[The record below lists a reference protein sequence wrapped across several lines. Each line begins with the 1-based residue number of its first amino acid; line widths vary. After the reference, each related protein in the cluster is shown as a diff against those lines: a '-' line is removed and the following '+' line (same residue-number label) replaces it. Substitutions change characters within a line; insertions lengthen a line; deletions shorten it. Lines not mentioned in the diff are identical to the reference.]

1 MPGSTQRMD
10 GHTFASPR
18 AAWSLMWLP
27 CLEHGRDDQD
37 SERRCSL
44 LSRPNS
50 SRKRS
55 LQVTCCGRFRA
66 LLKVENTYVRKD
78 CPVRRNAGT
87 AGRIRVRGKGSM
99 LHGTTK
105 DRLIDGCFISSR
117 ANPF

>member
-37 SERRCSL
+37 SEHRCSL

-55 LQVTCCGRFRA
+55 LQVIPRTKASKTGLCFSTGWAGPGESPANQSCMPCQCV
-66 LLKVENTYVRKD
+66 LLCLSCLCQPINV
-78 CPVRRNAGT
+78 
-87 AGRIRVRGKGSM
+87 
-99 LHGTTK
+99 
-105 DRLIDGCFISSR
+105 
-117 ANPF
+117 